1 MSARLSQPIF
11 GLDAA
16 SHISV
21 AQHRQVGSRFSLRYL
36 SRAPA
41 HVPSQQEINDL
52 KAAGIGLAMVYEN
65 NPHDPLKGHERGRE
79 DAQFA
84 LAQARSLGMPA
95 GRPIYFAVDFD
106 VSPQPDQTDSYFDGV
121 AEVLGHGGSGPYGGI
136 AVVSRQLNRGFKW
149 AWQTYA
155 WSRNQL
161 DGRAQIHQYSNGHS
175 IGGTPVDYDHAYYE
189 DYGQWWGV
197 PGGVSTDEATGP
209 TDPHHYLRFPGQPLP
224 WHGKVLHERWLVQEY
239 DRYRAAPHVGANEEM
254 LDLLRLDLA
263 KARKRVWYVA
273 HYDPK
278 TGQRHPKPVWQKY
291 YRGWRWQQ
299 LLKRSRG
306 ERVV

>member
-1 MSARLSQPIF
+1 
-11 GLDAA
+11 
-16 SHISV
+16 
-21 AQHRQVGSRFSLRYL
+21 
-36 SRAPA
+36 
-41 HVPSQQEINDL
+41 VPTQQEVNDL

-65 NPHDPLKGHERGRE
+65 LTQDPLKGHERGRE

-106 VSPQPDQTDSYFDGV
+106 VSPHPDETDPYFDGV
-121 AEVLGHGGSGPYGGI
+121 AEVLGHENCGPYGGI
-136 AVVSRQLNRGFKW
+136 DVVSRQLNRGFKW

-155 WSRNQL
+155 WSRNRL
-161 DGRAQIHQYSNGHS
+161 DSRAQIHQYSNGHS
-175 IGGTPVDYDHAYYE
+175 IGATPVDYDHAYYE
-189 DYGQWWGV
+189 DFGQWWGV
-197 PGGVSTDEATGP
+197 PGGVSTDNATGP
-209 TDPHHYLRFPGQPLP
+209 ADPHHYLRFPEQPLP

-239 DRYRAAPHVGANEEM
+239 DRYRAAPHMGANEEM
-254 LDLLRLDLA
+254 LDLLRLDLT

-273 HYDPK
+273 HYNPK
-278 TGQRHPKPVWQKY
+278 TGQRHAQPAWDKY